1 MSKIFLRHTLTKKN
15 ILDIFWLLY
24 LYTFSLY
31 ENASLI
37 IFSAET
43 EVEDLYKGIAEKY
56 GIEPKI
62 PKALLDVKMFFR
74 RLIEECRKDIDYH
87 SGVNSRGNEYF
98 PAALLELVTKY
109 QQQQHTKTV
118 DTILNSMKTLNGQ
131 SPSIVVILCHRS
143 VKSAMINVGEK
154 DYKEQKEMIRKF
166 IEKNNFYYND
176 ICILNLSQVN
186 EADT

>member
-1 MSKIFLRHTLTKKN
+1 MSKIFVRHTLTNKN

-43 EVEDLYKGIAEKY
+43 EAEDLYKGIAKKY
-56 GIEPKI
+56 GMELKI
-62 PKALLDVKMFFR
+62 PKALLDDKTFFC
-74 RLIEECRKDIDYH
+74 RLIEECRKDIDHH

-98 PAALLELVTKY
+98 PAALLELVTKC

-118 DTILNSMKTLNGQ
+118 DTMLNSMSKTLNAQ
-131 SPSIVVILCHRS
+131 SSSTVVILCHRS
-143 VKSAMINVGEK
+143 VKSAMIKADKEN
-154 DYKEQKEMIRKF
+154 YKEQKKAFGKF
-166 IEKNNFYYND
+166 IEENKF
-176 ICILNLSQVN
+176 LLQW
-186 EADT
+186 